1 MCCNG
6 RNHLLSTLTTM
17 FSLERCQVIR
27 LGGCKLKPTTCVSTQ
42 SNLPPITYQLSGENV
57 MSQRL
62 KTQVFALLR
71 DSVKSLRLQLCT
83 ISSPFSFAHRTKPQ
97 EKAGKGVGERGKGSA
112 RGKPVGGGGMPA
124 FCWIFVSLRPEG
136 LSPRYPLCNNLSER
150 NRRT

>member
-27 LGGCKLKPTTCVSTQ
+27 PGGCKLKPTTCVSTQ

-97 EKAGKGVGERGKGSA
+97 EKAGKG
-112 RGKPVGGGGMPA
+112 GGGEGKREREGKTRRGRGDARFLLDFCLPPPRRVVPSLPA
-124 FCWIFVSLRPEG
+124 M
-136 LSPRYPLCNNLSER
+136 
-150 NRRT
+150 